1 MKNYLKITMGLV
13 LASMIVS
20 CSDEDN
26 TIVPD
31 TNPDP
36 VIPTEGT
43 FILPAPAVESN
54 IPEHMF
60 FDGGAVQLS
69 EESPA
74 MEKMLPVAGLVLLPF
89 IISRFSK

>member
-1 MKNYLKITMGLV
+1 MGLV

-36 VIPTEGT
+36 VIPVLG
-43 FILPAPAVESN
+43 
-54 IPEHMF
+54 F
-60 FDGGAVQLS
+60 FLEYIMSTTNA
-69 EESPA
+69 
-74 MEKMLPVAGLVLLPF
+74 
-89 IISRFSK
+89 RNY

>member
-1 MKNYLKITMGLV
+1 MGLV

-26 TIVPD
+26 TIVPE

-43 FILPAPAVESN
+43 FILPAPAV
-54 IPEHMF
+54 
-60 FDGGAVQLS
+60 AVSYTHLT
-69 EESPA
+69 
-74 MEKMLPVAGLVLLPF
+74 LPTIA
-89 IISRFSK
+89 

>member
-1 MKNYLKITMGLV
+1 MGLV

-54 IPEHMF
+54 IPEHSF
-60 FDGGAVQLS
+60 L
-69 EESPA
+69 
-74 MEKMLPVAGLVLLPF
+74 MLPVAGQVLQPF

>member
-1 MKNYLKITMGLV
+1 MGLV

-26 TIVPD
+26 TIVPE

-54 IPEHMF
+54 IPEHSF
-60 FDGGAVQLS
+60 
-69 EESPA
+69 
-74 MEKMLPVAGLVLLPF
+74 
-89 IISRFSK
+89 